1 MKRSLWILSFFA
13 ALSLVVAEGPSW
25 WTQRGVINPQATK
38 TADDF
43 AVLNQGQLKNLAR
56 AARDELNSK
65 LTGGAGADIEALVNR
80 WQNQQGSADDFAVVT
95 IGQLKNTARLYLQ
108 RLHAVGQIAQLPPW
122 TQSSGSDDFSVA
134 NIGQA
139 KALFNFTVADSPSNS
154 PTHGT
159 TEQAPSPSQPVTA
172 PSEQGAYVPPSV
184 ASSPSDSAIYAPN
197 SFIDSD
203 GDGLPDVDEGASTSV
218 FDWDSNGDNVADSQQ
233 STSGNATYQ
242 IRSFTT
248 VVNR

>member
-80 WQNQQGSADDFAVVT
+80 WQNQQGSADDFSVVT

-122 TQSSGSDDFSVA
+122 TQSSGGDDFSVA

-139 KALFNFTVADSPSNS
+139 KALFNFTVTAS
-154 PTHGT
+154 PTT
-159 TEQAPSPSQPVTA
+159 TATNSPSQSGNGEAASPVQSFPTL
-172 PSEQGAYVPPSV
+172 PPPQPTV
-184 ASSPSDSAIYAPN
+184 AQSP
-197 SFIDSD
+197 
-203 GDGLPDVDEGASTSV
+203 
-218 FDWDSNGDNVADSQQ
+218 DSNGDGIPDVDVAKFGLDPSKFYSAAEGQ
-233 STSGNATYQ
+233 
-242 IRSFTT
+242 SFTPDDIGRPRLIAT
-248 VVNR
+248 MPDQTITLDAESNVTAAE